1 MENETS
7 QIKVLFGFG
16 FFFLTTDAK
25 GLLIY
30 FIHYQLEK
38 NPHVIGSENL
48 IQLPDR
54 GINSFLAHEKESS
67 LEICRLD
74 WVVGMLC
81 TSQHFSPH
89 RRAEGSLLSSS

>member
-1 MENETS
+1 MENEKS
-7 QIKVLFGFG
+7 QIKVLFGFV
-16 FFFLTTDAK
+16 FFFLTMDAK

-48 IQLPDR
+48 VQLPDS

-67 LEICRLD
+67 LEIWTEWLGCCALR
-74 WVVGMLC
+74 
-81 TSQHFSPH
+81 
-89 RRAEGSLLSSS
+89 LLSSLPG